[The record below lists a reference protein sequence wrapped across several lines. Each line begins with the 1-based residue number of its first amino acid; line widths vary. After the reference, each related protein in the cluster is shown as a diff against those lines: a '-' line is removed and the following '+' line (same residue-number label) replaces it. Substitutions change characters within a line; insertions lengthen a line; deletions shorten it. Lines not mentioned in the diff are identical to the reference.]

1 LKYKQLSFLRDTDGE
16 KTKEAVE
23 EALEK
28 YRMYMLTVPDE
39 FLPRVTQTYSLV
51 PPSNTNTFHSSTES
65 AAIKKVDFERERDEY
80 MEKIRRAVNKLN
92 AIERELIIKRYM
104 SLEEPRDCDIYN
116 EMGISESTFYR
127 IREKAFYKLA
137 FALRIEV
144 YKEVKSEVTSHEFC
158 AADSC
163 AEKVDLPY
171 HALHKLLDGTITQ
184 QFSYKIT
191 WFFQ

>member
-1 LKYKQLSFLRDTDGE
+1 VVKQFSFLRDTDGE

-23 EALEK
+23 AALEK

-51 PPSNTNTFHSSTES
+51 PPSNTNAFYSSTES
-65 AAIKKVDFERERDEY
+65 AAIKRADFERERDEY

-92 AIERELIIKRYM
+92 AIEREVIIKRHM
-104 SLEEPRDCDIYN
+104 SLEEPRDYDIYN

-158 AADSC
+158 AADSWSR
-163 AEKVDLPY
+163 K
-171 HALHKLLDGTITQ
+171 G
-184 QFSYKIT
+184 
-191 WFFQ
+191 

>member
-1 LKYKQLSFLRDTDGE
+1 VDKRFYQLSFLRDTDGE

-23 EALEK
+23 AALEK

-51 PPSNTNTFHSSTES
+51 PPSNTNAFHSSTES
-65 AAIKKVDFERERDEY
+65 AAIKKVDFESERDEY
-80 MEKIRRAVNKLN
+80 MEKIRRAVNRLN
-92 AIERELIIKRYM
+92 KTERELIIKRYM
-104 SLEEPRDCDIYN
+104 SIDEPYDYEVYN
-116 EMGISESTFYR
+116 EMGISESKFYR

-158 AADSC
+158 AADSWC
-163 AEKVDLPY
+163 RK
-171 HALHKLLDGTITQ
+171 G
-184 QFSYKIT
+184 
-191 WFFQ
+191 